1 MKAVQS
7 DGDNVPDGSRPE
19 ADDSSDE
26 AEEVD
31 EATSVKRQMLVK
43 AAPLAGTWGLERF
56 GFTDTT
62 VLKLLEALQGELA
75 IKLSFGHLSCG
86 RMWQAFAQNATCLS

>member
-7 DGDNVPDGSRPE
+7 DGDNVPNGSHPE

-31 EATSVKRQMLVK
+31 EATSVKRKMLVK
-43 AAPLAGTWGLERF
+43 AGPLIGVWGLERF
-56 GFTDTT
+56 GLTDIT
-62 VLKLLEALQGELA
+62 VMKLLEALQGEPSELA
-75 IKLSFGHLSCG
+75 L
-86 RMWQAFAQNATCLS
+86 AVE